1 MTNAIDLGSDERR
14 RLAEFADCLIAGGL
28 GLPSASAADLHG
40 LWIDRALRVRPDL
53 LPLVR
58 DMLAEEGP
66 PSDVLARVREADPA
80 RFSGFA
86 FAIAGAYLINP
97 RVREVLGFPGPVP
110 VKNPAFPDE
119 AEAYLEDGILEPV
132 IARGPIYR
140 PTPQG

>member
-1 MTNAIDLGSDERR
+1 MTSAIDLGADQRL
-14 RLAEFADCLIAGGL
+14 RLAEFADCLIAGGV

-40 LWIDRALRVRPDL
+40 MWIDRVLRVRPDL

-58 DMLAEEGP
+58 DILAEEGAP
-66 PSDVLARVREADPA
+66 ADVLARIQEADPP
-80 RFSGFA
+80 RFSGFS

-119 AEAYLEDGILEPV
+119 AEAFLEGGILEAV

-140 PTPQG
+140 PTPPT